1 MADFTEIYKQSG
13 SLCYFSPNGEYI
25 ATAVQQRLVIR
36 ETNSLQIVQLY
47 NCQDVIQDIC
57 WSNDSDLILVASY
70 KMATFQIW
78 SLTDESWAAQI
89 DEGIVGCVKVQ
100 WAPDG
105 RHILSFSNFEV
116 KMASYF
122 SLELLFGH

>member
-1 MADFTEIYKQSG
+1 
-13 SLCYFSPNGEYI
+13 
-25 ATAVQQRLVIR
+25 VIR

-47 NCQDVIQDIC
+47 NCQDVIQDIS

-78 SLTDESWAAQI
+78 SLTNETWAAQI

-100 WAPDG
+100 WAPD
-105 RHILSFSNFEV
+105 
-116 KMASYF
+116 A
-122 SLELLFGH
+122 